1 MNNRD
6 PIEQIIDNV
15 LSKPVILLSA
25 RGHGKSTS
33 LMTVIKR
40 LKEKHPNIIIKVF
53 DVSQVWYHRAP
64 LKHRQRIINDRS
76 ALWENISDCIYE
88 IGSLSDEDR
97 RLLVGIVVMQDYFLR
112 YDLKLK
118 KGEEY
123 IKTLPPIIYV
133 FEEANTYF
141 DSYSLRKKEK
151 YTPAFR
157 DFVSV
162 GRNYGLSAFL
172 VVTAEIGEL
181 SPGLRRRS
189 TRLIGQIVND
199 YDLRMLNRKVKQ
211 LGSAFKE
218 RAIKLILDKSKKE
231 EQLTFEELD
240 KEIRGLGDLCSRLP
254 RFHWIYYSSPIS
266 EIFRIR
272 DEVTNIPKDYVINIK
287 VEEPQER
294 PCSSKEKFVK
304 GIIIGAIITIIL
316 LYLSFRGI

>member
-1 MNNRD
+1 MDNQD

-40 LKEKHPNIIIKVF
+40 LKEKHPKIVVKVF

-64 LKHRQRIINDRS
+64 LKYRQRIINDKS
-76 ALWENISDCIYE
+76 AFWENIDDCIYE

-97 RLLVGIVVMQDYFLR
+97 RLLVGLVVMQDYFSR

-123 IKTLPPIIYV
+123 IKTLPQIIYV

-211 LGSAFKE
+211 LGSSFKE
-218 RAIKLILDKSKKE
+218 RAIKLILDKSKNE
-231 EQLTFEELD
+231 ELAFEELD

-254 RFHWIYYSSPIS
+254 RFHWIYYSGPIS

-272 DEVTNIPKDYVINIK
+272 DEVTNIPQDYEVK
-287 VEEPQER
+287 VEVAEPQKR
-294 PCSSKEKFVK
+294 QRSSKEQIAIGF
-304 GIIIGAIITIIL
+304 IIGFVITFIL
-316 LYLSFRGI
+316 IWLGLSGY